1 MGRAMS
7 THDEEKQAVENK
19 RRRDEVPAEDLKV
32 CCAYSCAP
40 IPKESHPGKNTIC
53 CGDRCVLGPPDNR
66 MYMLISFSLA
76 TVPSGTFVYS
86 TWERFDD
93 DLNVICAILPAVMW
107 VLMMM
112 NFTCAAVV
120 DPGIIPKNPHKP
132 SVPPKFVK
140 VEDGVLMKWC
150 RTCLIYRP
158 PRSKH
163 CPMCDNCV
171 EKFDHHCPWVGTCI
185 GRRNYRFFLWF
196 INLTFFNAVYTFIF
210 SIIHLTMEADHNGT
224 GIAEANR
231 DNWGTDVALVISFLA
246 LLPVGGLAGYHL
258 YLVSINQTTNEEV
271 NDVYKREANPF
282 TRGCRYNVIEAFC
295 GPQRVSKLV
304 NRAAKF
310 GQGQEADP
318 AVEMKPTD
326 KRSPETTV

>member
-1 MGRAMS
+1 MGARAMS

-112 NFTCAAVV
+112 NFTCAALV

-150 RTCLIYRP
+150 RTC
-158 PRSKH
+158 
-163 CPMCDNCV
+163 
-171 EKFDHHCPWVGTCI
+171 I
-185 GRRNYRFFLWF
+185 GRRNYRFLLWF
-196 INLTFFNAVYTFIF
+196 INLTFINAIYTFIF
-210 SIIHLTMEADHNGT
+210 SL
-224 GIAEANR
+224 
-231 DNWGTDVALVISFLA
+231 
-246 LLPVGGLAGYHL
+246 
-258 YLVSINQTTNEEV
+258 
-271 NDVYKREANPF
+271 
-282 TRGCRYNVIEAFC
+282 
-295 GPQRVSKLV
+295 
-304 NRAAKF
+304 
-310 GQGQEADP
+310 
-318 AVEMKPTD
+318 
-326 KRSPETTV
+326 